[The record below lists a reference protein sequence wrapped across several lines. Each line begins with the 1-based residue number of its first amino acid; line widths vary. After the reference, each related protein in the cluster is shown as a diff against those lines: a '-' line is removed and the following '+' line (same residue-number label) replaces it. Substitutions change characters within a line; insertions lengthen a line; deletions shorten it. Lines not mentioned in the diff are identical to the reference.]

1 MSDKYLIL
9 CIAATRPSPLYTA
22 LQGGYGGPPKGP
34 PGARG
39 GAKTAPPLPA
49 SAAFKKSD
57 AKVMSSDKTNR
68 QPPPIPK
75 TAPTKCAKVNLSYS
89 ESSTDEES
97 DNGKARNNQQSGQNN
112 FKVGVLGAPLA
123 PPEEDQVHSD
133 DSFLYDKTD
142 PEDNNEEEEQDHSK
156 EEVKSQKL

>member
-1 MSDKYLIL
+1 
-9 CIAATRPSPLYTA
+9 
-22 LQGGYGGPPKGP
+22 
-34 PGARG
+34 
-39 GAKTAPPLPA
+39 
-49 SAAFKKSD
+49 
-57 AKVMSSDKTNR
+57 MSSDKTNR

-75 TAPTKCAKVNLSYS
+75 AAAAKVSKVNLSYS

-97 DNGKARNNQQSGQNN
+97 DNGKARNKQQSGQNN
-112 FKVGVLGAPLA
+112 FKVGALGAPLA

-156 EEVKSQKL
+156 EEVKSQKFEL

>member
-1 MSDKYLIL
+1 
-9 CIAATRPSPLYTA
+9 
-22 LQGGYGGPPKGP
+22 
-34 PGARG
+34 
-39 GAKTAPPLPA
+39 
-49 SAAFKKSD
+49 
-57 AKVMSSDKTNR
+57 MSSDSTSR

-75 TAPTKCAKVNLSYS
+75 TAPTKGSKVNLSYS

-97 DNGKARNNQQSGQNN
+97 ESREVRKKQQSGQNN
-112 FKVGVLGAPLA
+112 FKVGALGAPLA

-156 EEVKSQKL
+156 EEVKSKKM